1 MGRLFPRSSLRRIV
15 KKNSKNTN
23 ISKRADVLVYLDYIL
38 FIEELLKESSIEA
51 RQAGDKVLRQRHVE
65 RAAEIAL
72 RKFRG

>member
-15 KKNSKNTN
+15 KKNSKTTN

-38 FIEELLKESSIEA
+38 FIEELLREASIEA
-51 RQAGDKVLRQRHVE
+51 RQAGDKVLRQRHIE
-65 RAAEIAL
+65 RAAEITL

>member
-65 RAAEIAL
+65 RAAEITL

>member
-51 RQAGDKVLRQRHVE
+51 RQAGNKVLRQRHVE
-65 RAAEIAL
+65 RAAEITL

>member
-38 FIEELLKESSIEA
+38 FMEELLKESSIEA

-65 RAAEIAL
+65 RAAEITL

>member
-15 KKNSKNTN
+15 KKNAKSTN

-38 FIEELLKESSIEA
+38 FLEALLKEASIQA
-51 RQAGDKVLRQRHVE
+51 RQDGDKVIRQRHIE
-65 RAAEIAL
+65 HATEITL

>member
-51 RQAGDKVLRQRHVE
+51 RQVGDKVLRQRHIE
-65 RAAEIAL
+65 RAAEITL

>member
-1 MGRLFPRSSLRRIV
+1 MVRLFPRSSLRRIV
-15 KKNSKNTN
+15 KKNSKTTN

-51 RQAGDKVLRQRHVE
+51 RQAGDKVLRQRHIE
-65 RAAEIAL
+65 RAAEITL